1 MTTLPY
7 APSLANATGTRVD
20 SACKHHQQCRVS
32 TDNLLEMIE
41 PKNEIREINRNKY
54 RYCVHKDELA
64 LGVATPWKPNESRK
78 RSNNAYPRVVSNL
91 GMIDIENPKFRDCAK
106 MIKYL
111 YHYALSIRDKEDI
124 IKWFGRKGDTAESF
138 KDHPNNYF
146 PRIKPDQENPL
157 AHFLPIMCDFTAM
170 GYAQTLGW
178 ASSDSGDTMT
188 TVMVGGMRTV
198 KNGDFEVRTGDLIMW
213 YWPFERDCFEQD
225 GSRKPIIYSCIR
237 EWKEENGKMVYEV
250 SHINMDPAISQEHMP
265 AWNLTKPEEIRKEM
279 SERTYGARPNEP
291 KIVAKIK
298 PYRKDYENPRLYDH
312 LRVFAV
318 AMSAARPYD
327 DVDIK
332 ISRQS
337 L

>member
-32 TDNLLEMIE
+32 TDNLLEMID
-41 PKNEIREINRNKY
+41 PKNDTKELERNKY

-64 LGVATPWKPNESRK
+64 LGVATPWKPFESRK
-78 RSNNAYPRVVSNL
+78 RANNAYPRVVSNL
-91 GMIDIENPKFRDCAK
+91 GMIDLENPKFKHCAK

-111 YHYALSIRDKEDI
+111 YHYALSIRDREDI
-124 IKWFGRKGDTAESF
+124 IKWFGRKSDANATWAPSEFS
-138 KDHPNNYF
+138 YF
-146 PRIKPDQENPL
+146 DKIPDGQPNPL
-157 AHFLPIMCDFTAM
+157 SDYLPIMCDFTAM

-178 ASSDSGDTMT
+178 ASSNTGDTMT

-198 KNGDFEVRTGDLIMW
+198 MNGDFEIRTGDLIMW

-225 GSRKPIIYSCIR
+225 GSRKTIEFSCIR
-237 EWKEENGKMVYEV
+237 EWQPGTTKYTVSHANIDPAVAHDKKEEWSLSK
-250 SHINMDPAISQEHMP
+250 
-265 AWNLTKPEEIRKEM
+265 TEESRKER
-279 SERTYGARPNEP
+279 SELTYGSRPNEP

-298 PYRKDYENPRLYDH
+298 PYRKDYDNPRMYDQ

-318 AMSAARPYD
+318 AMSAGRPYD
-327 DVDIK
+327 NVDIK